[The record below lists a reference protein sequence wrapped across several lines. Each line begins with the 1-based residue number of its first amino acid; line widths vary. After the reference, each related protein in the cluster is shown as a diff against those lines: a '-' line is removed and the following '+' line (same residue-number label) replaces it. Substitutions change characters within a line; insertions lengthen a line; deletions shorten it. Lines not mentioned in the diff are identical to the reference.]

1 MLNVIP
7 QFGLSTPRDL
17 DFKKLDSTLP
27 MNDSTTVSVLK
38 TKLFYEVNISKTFLY
53 LVLNKTLTKL
63 WPDHNHFFFL
73 HENKIYRIFFFK
85 TIWSEILNLVWRH
98 SNLEWIHFCSNYNP
112 KWKGEPKWS
121 VEVLHW
127 KVYRDNLLKSSF
139 QKLLRKVE
147 TFVELFSG
155 YFCFGFNNNILRL
168 SSATIGNSYFVLK
181 SVKAFIKCSRMVPF
195 GWGWATLCNIYFIR
209 SL

>member
-63 WPDHNHFFFL
+63 
-73 HENKIYRIFFFK
+73 
-85 TIWSEILNLVWRH
+85 
-98 SNLEWIHFCSNYNP
+98 
-112 KWKGEPKWS
+112 
-121 VEVLHW
+121 
-127 KVYRDNLLKSSF
+127 
-139 QKLLRKVE
+139 
-147 TFVELFSG
+147 
-155 YFCFGFNNNILRL
+155 
-168 SSATIGNSYFVLK
+168 
-181 SVKAFIKCSRMVPF
+181 
-195 GWGWATLCNIYFIR
+195 
-209 SL
+209 